1 MKYSK
6 QIPIWKRKELW
17 AEFIKYRKSEFNN
30 NFEQLCYKYI
40 QELC

>member
-6 QIPIWKRKELW
+6 QIPIWRRKKLW
-17 AEFIKYRKSEFNN
+17 SEFIKYRKFEFNN

-40 QELC
+40 QEL